1 MNNLFL
7 SCDWGTSSF
16 RLRLIDA
23 YGLNTLAEVSNA
35 EGNAILF
42 QKWKA
47 AGADT
52 DRRTDFYLSFLK
64 ENIDK
69 ISLEFGKS
77 LDGLPII
84 ISGMASSTVGMQ
96 ELPYKKLP
104 FSLNGADLKV
114 THFQATKDF
123 SHSFTLVSGVC
134 SDADVIRGEEI
145 QLVGCQPDKRLKE
158 QVFIIPGTHSKHVF
172 TVDDKAV
179 GFSTYMTGE
188 LFSLLSSQSILSTT
202 VEKQGVL
209 TDDENTAAFKQG
221 VLDSFKANLL
231 HAMFWVRT
239 NQLFNKFSKESNYY
253 YLSGLLIGAELKE
266 LKGTE
271 KAITLLSS
279 GILSE
284 SYLLALETLGL
295 GQQVSQK
302 SVDEAIINGHYQLY
316 MLHYQ

>member
-16 RLRLIDA
+16 RLRLVDA
-23 YGLNTLAEVSNA
+23 YGLKVLTEVNNA
-35 EGNAILF
+35 EGNASLF

-52 DRRTDFYLSFLK
+52 HQRINFYLSFLK

-69 ISLEFGKS
+69 ISSTSGEN

-96 ELPYKKLP
+96 EVPYKELP
-104 FSLNGADLKV
+104 FSLNGADLK
-114 THFQATKDF
+114 TIHFPATANF
-123 SHSFTLVSGVC
+123 PHPFTLVSGVC
-134 SDADVIRGEEI
+134 STDDVIRGEEI
-145 QLVGCQPDKRLKE
+145 QLVGCQPDKRIKE

-179 GFSTYMTGE
+179 GFCTYMTGE
-188 LFSLLSSQSILSTT
+188 LFSLLSTQSILATT

-209 TDDENTAAFKQG
+209 ADEENTKSFKHG

-239 NQLFNKFSKESNYY
+239 NQLFNKFSKESNYH

-266 LKGTE
+266 LKGTD
-271 KAITLLSS
+271 KAITLLAS

-284 SYLLALETLGL
+284 SYLCALETLDL
-295 GQQVSQK
+295 AKQVSQK

>member
-23 YGLNTLAEVSNA
+23 YGLKVLAEVSNT
-35 EGNAILF
+35 EGNASLF

-47 AGADT
+47 TGAEIDS
-52 DRRTDFYLSFLK
+52 RKDFYLSFLK

-69 ISLEFGKS
+69 VSAQFNEN

-96 ELPYKKLP
+96 ELPYKELP
-104 FSLNGADLKV
+104 FSLNGADLKTVHFPV
-114 THFQATKDF
+114 TANFPHP
-123 SHSFTLVSGVC
+123 FTLVSGVC
-134 SDADVIRGEEI
+134 SQDDVIRGEEI

-172 TVDDKAV
+172 TVDDKV
-179 GFSTYMTGE
+179 VDFSTYMTGE
-188 LFSLLSSQSILSTT
+188 LFSLLSGHSILSTT
-202 VEKQGVL
+202 VEKQGAL
-209 TDDENTAAFKQG
+209 TTEENTKSFKQG

-231 HAMFWVRT
+231 HSLFWVRT
-239 NQLFNKFSKESNYY
+239 NQLFNKLSKESNYY
-253 YLSGLLIGAELKE
+253 YLSGLLIGTELKE

-284 SYLLALETLGL
+284 SYLLALETLDL
-295 GQQVSQK
+295 TKQVSQK
-302 SVDEAIINGHYQLY
+302 SVDEAIVNGHYQLY
-316 MLHYQ
+316 MLHYH